1 MPKPRIAS
9 ADLLPTPLASGL
21 VSYVDSLPGRVYNY
35 AAYVKTLRTVFEA
48 PFSGDAYFMASSFEP
63 IFMNLTRIR
72 SNGTAMVFPE
82 SMIHCDTYSGQVPYR
97 TFVFKRKYHIYRML

>member
-35 AAYVKTLRTVFEA
+35 AAYVKSLRTVFEA
-48 PFSGDAYFMASSFEP
+48 PFSGDAYFMASSNEA
-63 IFMNLTRIR
+63 IFMNLTRIE
-72 SNGTAMVFPE
+72 SNGTAMRSPI
-82 SMIHCDTYSGQVPYR
+82 SMINCDFNSWQVPNSA
-97 TFVFKRKYHIYRML
+97 FVFKRKYHIYRML